1 MPLYYRI
8 FFLVSSSSLL
18 FSVVDVAPEDN
29 AGIRR
34 EKTLKRSTPPPHQK
48 PWHDYD
54 KPPTAAKN
62 NNNKQVASGVESSS
76 FASHGTHFRLLK
88 RLNLLR
94 CMRIRKQKNCLTE

>member
-1 MPLYYRI
+1 MAGRKTTKNKQTNTNTNKTRI
-8 FFLVSSSSLL
+8 CHYTTGFSFSSSSSLL
-18 FSVVDVAPEDN
+18 FSVVDVAPEDY

-62 NNNKQVASGVESSS
+62 NNNNVDNNNITS
-76 FASHGTHFRLLK
+76 
-88 RLNLLR
+88 
-94 CMRIRKQKNCLTE
+94 C